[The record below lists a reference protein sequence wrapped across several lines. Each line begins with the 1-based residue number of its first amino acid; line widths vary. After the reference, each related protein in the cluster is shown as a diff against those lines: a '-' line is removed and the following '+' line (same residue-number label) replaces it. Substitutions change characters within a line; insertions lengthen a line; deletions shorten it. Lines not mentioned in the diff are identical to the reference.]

1 MKRTGARVAPDV
13 HPGVAMRLVARSVLT
28 ALLAAAVLGL
38 GLPAHA
44 APPGPALRCGDVLT
58 GERHLARNLTCPGVA
73 FTVVPPA
80 TLDLRGHTLRGGD
93 VAFAVQA
100 TEMDV
105 FPFVVRNGR
114 VTGFGTVV
122 QNAPDAFA
130 WNVTLTGLRIDG
142 NGTVARANDWG
153 GPVVVDRS
161 TVTDNTT
168 VFALERFADVNVT
181 HSRLVRNDVVISAI
195 SDGSR
200 AAFTDSVLVD
210 NRRLSGFIGIANLTL
225 LRNTVTG
232 SEEVVSPIGW
242 TFVTAEG
249 NTFVGNDVA
258 VSLGSLPGNVVGNT
272 FRGNGVG
279 ITASAPSGGIWD
291 GPARIVGNTLV
302 RNGDGIVTEDG
313 AAVSLGDNRALRNSG
328 WGIFAPGATD
338 LGGNVARGNGLEPQ
352 CTGVVCGPTRS

>member
-1 MKRTGARVAPDV
+1 
-13 HPGVAMRLVARSVLT
+13 MRHVARSVLT
-28 ALLAAAVLGL
+28 ALLAAALLAVGV
-38 GLPAHA
+38 PAQA
-44 APPGPALRCGDVLT
+44 APPGTGVRCGDVVT
-58 GERHLARNLTCPGVA
+58 GDRYLARNLTCPGVA

-100 TEMDV
+100 TDMDV

-114 VTGFGTVV
+114 ITGFGTVV
-122 QNAPDAFA
+122 ENAPDAFA

-142 NGTVARANDWG
+142 NGTVAHGNDWG
-153 GPVVVDRS
+153 GPFVVDS
-161 TVTDNTT
+161 SKVVDNTT
-168 VFALERFADVNVT
+168 VFAMERFADVNVT
-181 HSRLVRNDVVISAI
+181 HSRLLRNDVVISAI

-200 AAFTDSVLVD
+200 AAITDSTLVD
-210 NRRLSGFIGIANLTL
+210 NRRLSGFVGVANLTL
-225 LRNTVTG
+225 LRNTITG
-232 SEEVVSPIGW
+232 SEEVVSPGWW
-242 TFVTAEG
+242 TFVAVED

-258 VSLGSLPGNVVGNT
+258 VSLGPNPGNVRRNT

-279 ITASAPSGGIWD
+279 IAASAPGGGIWD
-291 GPARIVGNTLV
+291 GPAEIVGNTLV

-338 LGGNVARGNGLEPQ
+338 LGGNVAQGNGLEPQ